1 MDVESFCEACES
13 LSDQLVFADKLM
25 AIESTG
31 AGVPRLTVAKEYNL
45 HCTAAQK
52 LKPFTIYNARH
63 LALTA
68 GASQV
73 VGLDMQKSS
82 AIENAPKL
90 NMDCFNILKV
100 RW

>member
-45 HCTAAQK
+45 HCTAAEK
-52 LKPFTIYNARH
+52 LKPFTIYKEQCKAYCTH
-63 LALTA
+63 S
-68 GASQV
+68 SQV
-73 VGLDMQKSS
+73 VCIDMHKIL
-82 AIENAPKL
+82 AIVQSPEKAL
-90 NMDCFNILKV
+90 TLSIWLH
-100 RW
+100 

>member
-31 AGVPRLTVAKEYNL
+31 AGVPRLTVAKENNL

-73 VGLDMQKSS
+73 VGLDMQKSP